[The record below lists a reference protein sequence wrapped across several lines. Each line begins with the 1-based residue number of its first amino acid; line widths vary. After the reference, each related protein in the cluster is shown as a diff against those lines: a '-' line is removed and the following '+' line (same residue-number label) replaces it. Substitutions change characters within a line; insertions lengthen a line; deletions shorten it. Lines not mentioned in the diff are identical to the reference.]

1 VVISGIGADSQKK
14 RRKKEASRAISME
27 FYSTVAPAR
36 IIRHRLAIFGFTN
49 TQKSRRRIVHLS
61 AAALDFLS
69 NDCDL

>member
-1 VVISGIGADSQKK
+1 MIINGIGADSQKK

-49 TQKSRRRIVHLS
+49 TSRRRIVHLS